1 MRGELPNLGGANP
14 DALSVVTDTIKTLV
28 GQAEDAKGSL
38 RGLRDLAGG

>member
-1 MRGELPNLGGANP
+1 MKGELPNLGGANA
-14 DALSVVTDTIKTLV
+14 DSLTIVADTIETLV